1 MTMESSTIEILV
13 VFGEDTANYY
23 CSRGYYIHSEN
34 DYHFKNGFTEKYY
47 YLINNAQRLLLNSE
61 VRVERKNSGAELH
74 FELARAYSEYVDDKA
89 ARKIEYMKKKEC
101 KHAHDRK
108 LRKS

>member
-13 VFGEDTANYY
+13 VFGEETANYF

-47 YLINNAQRLLLNSE
+47 YLINNAQRLLLNSV
-61 VRVERKNSGAELH
+61 VRVERDNRVDELNG
-74 FELARAYSEYVDDKA
+74 ELASPHSEY
-89 ARKIEYMKKKEC
+89 IEYIKLREIERLKRKAC
-101 KHAHDRK
+101 KLAHDRK